1 MANEKKLEKS
11 LTLFDV
17 FAICTGAM
25 FSSGFFLLPGLAAA
39 QTGPSVILAYLIA
52 GIFII
57 PAMLAKAELS
67 TAMPKAGGTYF
78 FMDRSM
84 GPLAGT
90 IGGIGTWVALILKSA
105 FALIGMGAYLALV
118 VELPIKPLAV
128 ALTVAFA
135 ALNIVGAKESSQLQR
150 YLVVTLLGVL
160 VYVVAAG
167 LGGVFGVQSWTATV
181 QEFDP
186 FFTDGFGGLMATVG
200 FVFVS
205 YAGLTKVASVAEE
218 VENPDRNIPLGM
230 ALSLLVATTVYC
242 LGVFVMVSLLDPVEL
257 REDLTPVATVVSEL
271 PVLLP
276 TSVVL
281 VMVSVAAVAAFAS
294 TGNAGIMSASRYP
307 LAMARD
313 RLVPDLFAKV
323 GRTGTPVWSII
334 ATAGLMI
341 LAIVG
346 LDIDAVV
353 KLASAFQLLIF
364 GLLNLAVIVMRESK
378 IDFYRPGFRM
388 PLYPWL
394 PVAGIVIPLYLVAQM
409 GTKPLVLSSV
419 LVLAAAGWFSFYAL
433 PRVRRTGAVFHLF
446 RRLGRKRHRGL
457 DHELRKIV
465 SERGPENRETY
476 GELIEEARIVET
488 GKATDFREAMESGA
502 HTLAEEMDLAVED
515 LSRLLVD
522 EVDHGLMPV
531 ANGVAILHH
540 RFAALERDHLLI
552 LRLPQTVRVEFDEQT
567 AQILNHGP
575 VDTVIFLLSPEQS
588 PGRHLRILATLAAQV
603 EAAGFRASLEVD
615 DSDAAWRRLLMPEE
629 GGEAE

>member
-160 VYVVAAG
+160 AYVVAMG

-218 VENPDRNIPLGM
+218 VQNPDRNIPLGM

-334 ATAGLMI
+334 ATAALMI

-364 GLLNLAVIVMRESK
+364 GLLNLAVIVMRESE

-394 PVAGIVIPLYLVAQM
+394 PVVGLVIPLYLVAQM
-409 GTKPLVLSSV
+409 GTKPLVLSSL
-419 LVLAAAGWFSFYAL
+419 LVLASAGWFSVYAL

-457 DHELRKIV
+457 DHELRQIV
-465 SERGPENRETY
+465 SERGPESRETY
-476 GELIEEARIVET
+476 EALIRQANFV
-488 GKATDFREAMESGA
+488 KADGVSDFNGALDSGA
-502 HTLAEEMDLAVED
+502 EILAKEMDLDSEELA
-515 LSRLLVD
+515 RLLTE

-540 RFAALERDHLLI
+540 RLAALERDRLVI
-552 LRLPQTVRVEFDEQT
+552 LRLPVAVRVEFDEQT

-575 VDTVIFLLSPEQS
+575 VDTVIFLLSPEGS
-588 PGRHLRILATLAAQV
+588 TSRHLRFLATLAGQV
-603 EAAGFRASLEVD
+603 ESAGFRASLEVD
-615 DSDAAWRRLLMPEE
+615 NSESAWRHLLTPESPDDDQ
-629 GGEAE
+629 

>member
-1 MANEKKLEKS
+1 MATENKLEKS
-11 LTLFDV
+11 LKLFDV

-57 PAMLAKAELS
+57 PAMLAQAELS

-128 ALTVAFA
+128 ALTVVFA
-135 ALNIVGAKESSQLQR
+135 AFNIVGAKESSQLQR
-150 YLVVTLLGVL
+150 ILVVTLLGVL
-160 VYVVAAG
+160 AYVLAAG
-167 LGGVFGVQSWTATV
+167 LSGVFGVQSWTATI

-186 FFTDGFGGLMATVG
+186 FFTNGFGGLMATVG

-205 YAGLTKVASVAEE
+205 YAGLTKIASVAEE

-230 ALSLLVATTVYC
+230 ALSLLVATLVYC
-242 LGVFVMVSLLDPVEL
+242 LGVLVMVSLLDPNEF

-271 PVLLP
+271 PVLIP
-276 TSVVL
+276 SSIVL
-281 VMVSVAAVAAFAS
+281 VLVSLAAVAAFAS
-294 TGNAGIMSASRYP
+294 TGNAGILSASRYP

-313 RLVPDLFAKV
+313 RLVPDIFGKI
-323 GRTGTPVWSII
+323 GPTGTPVWSIV
-334 ATAGLMI
+334 ATAGMMI
-341 LAIVG
+341 LSVVA

-353 KLASAFQLLIF
+353 KLASAFQLVIF
-364 GLLNLAVIVMRESK
+364 GLLNLAVIVMRESE

-394 PVAGIVIPLYLVAQM
+394 PVAGIVVPLYLVAQM
-409 GTKPLVLSSV
+409 GTKPLVLSSL
-419 LVLAAAGWFSFYAL
+419 LVLASAGWFSVYAL

-457 DHELRKIV
+457 DHELRQIV

-476 GELIEEARIVET
+476 GDLIGEARIVEA
-488 GKATDFREAMESGA
+488 GDVADFAGALDSGA
-502 HTLAEEMDLAVED
+502 HILATEMGVDAEA
-515 LSRLLVD
+515 LSRLLTD

-540 RFAALERDHLLI
+540 RFASLDRDHLLI
-552 LRLPQTVRVEFDEQT
+552 LRLPETVRVEFDEQT

-575 VDTVIFLLSPEQS
+575 VDTVIFLLSPEAS

-603 EAAGFRASLEVD
+603 EEPGFRASLEVD
-615 DSDAAWRRLLMPEE
+615 DSASAWRQLLMPEE
-629 GGEAE
+629 DDGE

>member
-160 VYVVAAG
+160 AYVVAMG

-218 VENPDRNIPLGM
+218 VQNPDRNIPLGM

-364 GLLNLAVIVMRESK
+364 GLLNLAVIVMRESE

-394 PVAGIVIPLYLVAQM
+394 PVVGLVIPLYLVAQM
-409 GTKPLVLSSV
+409 GTKPLVLSSL
-419 LVLAAAGWFSFYAL
+419 LVLASAGWFSVYAL

-457 DHELRKIV
+457 DHELRQIV
-465 SERGPENRETY
+465 SERGPESRETY
-476 GELIEEARIVET
+476 QTLIQDADFV
-488 GKATDFREAMESGA
+488 KADGVSDFAGALDSGA
-502 HTLAEEMDLAVED
+502 GILSED
-515 LSRLLVD
+515 MEIGADELSRLLTD

-540 RFAALERDHLLI
+540 RLAALERDRLLI
-552 LRLPQTVRVEFDEQT
+552 LRLPVAVRVEFDEQT

-575 VDTVIFLLSPEQS
+575 VDTVIFLLSPEGNTS
-588 PGRHLRILATLAAQV
+588 RHLRFLATLAGQI
-603 EAAGFRASLEVD
+603 ESAGFRASLEVD
-615 DSDAAWRRLLMPEE
+615 NSESAWRQLLIPERSE
-629 GGEAE
+629 QEE